1 MAEDIF
7 KPAGASKASK
17 PDSGGGVVRNV
28 PVFGIVKNNVDPT
41 RTGRIQVY
49 ITDLGSDDPDNPAA
63 FFLID

>member
-17 PDSGGGVVRNV
+17 PDSGGAVVRNV

-49 ITDLGSDDPDNPAA
+49 VTDLGSDDPDNPSGWVTV
-63 FFLID
+63 